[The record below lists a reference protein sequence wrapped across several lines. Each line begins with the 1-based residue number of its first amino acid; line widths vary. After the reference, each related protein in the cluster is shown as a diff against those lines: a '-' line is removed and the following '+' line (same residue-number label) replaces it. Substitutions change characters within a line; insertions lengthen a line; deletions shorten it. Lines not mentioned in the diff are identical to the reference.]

1 MSLKIDLAHGRLNYL
16 KNISISENFF
26 NCYGDINL
34 LAEFPVLT
42 FDCSFV
48 INGKKKLFKKFS
60 IKQKKNNIDIYKIK
74 FDGNLNI
81 LNKKISFNEILIN
94 DKKKVLNNDLQYYNQ
109 SFENILLD
117 KSFLE
122 IFNRKKVRE
131 FLLEIS

>member
-1 MSLKIDLAHGRLNYL
+1 M
-16 KNISISENFF
+16 
-26 NCYGDINL
+26 IN
-34 LAEFPVLT
+34 V
-42 FDCSFV
+42 
-48 INGKKKLFKKFS
+48 FKSGIKFS

-81 LNKKISFNEILIN
+81 LNKKISFKEILIN